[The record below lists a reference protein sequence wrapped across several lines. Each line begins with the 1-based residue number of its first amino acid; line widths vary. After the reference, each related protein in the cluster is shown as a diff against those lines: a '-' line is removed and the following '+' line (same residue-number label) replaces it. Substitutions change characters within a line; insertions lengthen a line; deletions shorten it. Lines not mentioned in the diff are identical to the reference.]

1 MKDIK
6 VLVIDDEKNILK
18 SVKMVLS
25 YENYPVITTNNGL
38 EGIDLFK
45 EIKPEIVL
53 LDVKM
58 PGFNGIQVLKQMKE
72 INQLSEIIM
81 ISGHSGI
88 KEAVEA
94 SKLGAFDF
102 LEKPISREKLIL
114 TIRNASEKVK
124 LLKENY
130 TLKNITEKKYKL
142 VGESKAILKL
152 KQTIKKVS
160 KTDSTILIRGES
172 GTGKELI
179 ARSIYNQS
187 TRNKNKFVQVN
198 CAAIPEELIESELF
212 GHEKG
217 SFTGAYE
224 KKIGKFETAHKG
236 SIFLDEV
243 GDLSLKAQAK
253 VLRVLE
259 EGEIQVVGSSQ
270 IKKVDVRI
278 IAATNKNLNQE
289 IKKRDFREDLFFR
302 LNVVPI
308 YSPPLRERKEDIPI
322 LIEHF
327 LNYFLNENNYKR
339 KLFSEEAINCFIKYN
354 WKGNVRE
361 LRNLVE
367 RLLIMNDSELITEK
381 DLPDY
386 MQDIQEKPLFPS
398 QGIRLWKDFKSKSE
412 KYFLEKKLKEFN
424 YSIAQTSKEIQLTR
438 SNLYKKVEILDIIIP
453 DDLKADEESR
463 HFHNGEESPDS
474 AGKGGS

>member
-25 YENYPVITTNNGL
+25 YENYPVITANNGF
-38 EGIDLFK
+38 EGINLFK

-58 PGFNGIQVLKQMKE
+58 PGFTGIQVLKQMKE

-160 KTDSTILIRGES
+160 KTNSTILIIGES

-187 TRNKNKFVQVN
+187 TRNKNKFIQVN

-224 KKIGKFETAHKG
+224 KKIGKFESAHQG
-236 SIFLDEV
+236 SIFLDEI

-259 EGEIQVVGSSQ
+259 EGEIQRVGSSQ

-278 IAATNKNLNQE
+278 IAATNKDLNQE
-289 IKKRDFREDLFFR
+289 IKNGNFREDLFFR

-308 YSPPLRERKEDIPI
+308 FSPSLRERKNDIPI

-327 LNYFLNENNYKR
+327 VNYFSDENNYK
-339 KLFSEEAINCFIKYN
+339 KKIFSKEVIKCFEKYN

-361 LRNLVE
+361 LRNLIE
-367 RLLIMNDSELITEK
+367 KLLIMTDLDIITEN

-386 MQDIQEKPLFPS
+386 MKNIQGKPSFYPQDID
-398 QGIRLWKDFKSKSE
+398 LWKEFKYKSE
-412 KYFLEKKLKEFN
+412 KYFLENKLKEFKYN
-424 YSIAQTSKEIQLTR
+424 IAQTSKEIQLPR
-438 SNLYKKVEILDIIIP
+438 SNLYKKVDVLGIMFP
-453 DDLKADEESR
+453 DDLKADEGSR
-463 HFHNGEESPDS
+463 HFRNGEESPDS
-474 AGKGGS
+474 TGKGGS